1 MLFPVVNSVETIFL
15 LKHCYEEFLS
25 IYYLLHS
32 IQEYLFAFSK
42 PLQIGPLHYN
52 NLVFLYTYR
61 HLYRLRQIEIFF
73 IITAAIHI
81 HVLVQTLA
89 DFPYTDVPFY
99 PLPPPVLPYCTRIKI
114 WRASLLYKHCCCCTI
129 WHISQLT
136 HALWNHLD
144 TIDYIPVLREMFIT
158 IVLDYWA
165 L

>member
-61 HLYRLRQIEIFF
+61 HLYRLRQIEIFV

-99 PLPPPVLPYCTRIKI
+99 TPPPFSHTVLG
-114 WRASLLYKHCCCCTI
+114 
-129 WHISQLT
+129 
-136 HALWNHLD
+136 
-144 TIDYIPVLREMFIT
+144 LRFEGLHSCANIAAAAQSG
-158 IVLDYWA
+158 IYLS
-165 L
+165 